1 MTKTNRVH
9 ASISTT
15 STRYWGHGMPTAMS
29 WPRLAAT
36 ALFAGAARH
45 VGSLLAGLA
54 VAWWHH
60 G

>member
-1 MTKTNRVH
+1 MTKTNRAH
-9 ASISTT
+9 ASTSNT
-15 STRYWGHGMPTAMS
+15 STRHHGMPAPMS

-60 G
+60 D